1 MAQQE
6 IEQMFL
12 QMLSASLDPDK
23 RYCIIANIRL
33 AHSYIS
39 LMFILSLH
47 IQFDQ
52 QDQVI
57 VDEGNGPP
65 VCFDKP

>member
-6 IEQMFL
+6 IEQTLL

-33 AHSYIS
+33 ARSYIS

-47 IQFDQ
+47 IQFNQ
-52 QDQVI
+52 HNQVLL
-57 VDEGNGPP
+57 DEDNGHP